1 MNRVLNFSAGPS
13 GLDISVL
20 KRAQA
25 EFLDYHGLGFNIME
39 ISHRGKIYEAMH
51 NGAIAKIRA
60 MYGISDDY
68 AVLFLQGG
76 GHMQFAQV
84 PLNLYMGGI
93 AQYANTGVWTNK
105 AIKEARILGI
115 NHSVVASSEADN
127 FTYIPQLNF
136 SADADFCYIC
146 SNNTVHGTQYSAY
159 PNTHGAPLVVD
170 ASSDLFSREIDFD
183 ANNIGVFWG
192 GAQKNGGPAGV
203 TLVIIRKDLLER
215 VEKSEIGAKVPT
227 ILRYKT
233 QADANS
239 LANTPP
245 TFGIYMLD
253 LVLDWINENGG
264 LKGIDE
270 LNSKKAKLL
279 YDAIDSTEFYSAHA
293 QKNSRSKMNVT
304 FATPNADLDKEF
316 VSLAEQNAMI
326 GLKGHRI
333 LGGLR
338 ASIYNAV
345 SLENVK
351 TLVEFMREFERTH
364 G

>member
-39 ISHRGKIYEAMH
+39 VSHRGKVFEEMH
-51 NGAIAKIRA
+51 NNAIAKIRRL
-60 MYGISDDY
+60 YGIDDDY
-68 AVLFLQGG
+68 AVMFLQGG

-84 PLNLYMGGI
+84 PMNLYIGGV
-93 AQYANTGVWTNK
+93 AEYANTGVWSNK
-105 AIKEARILGI
+105 AIKDAKILGI
-115 NHSVVASSEADN
+115 NYRVVASSEADN
-127 FTYIPQLNF
+127 FCYIPDEIPFNAN
-136 SADADFCYIC
+136 ADYCYIC
-146 SNNTVHGTQYSAY
+146 SNNTVHGTQYKSY
-159 PNTHGAPLVVD
+159 PDTHGAPLVVD
-170 ASSDLFSREIDFD
+170 ASSDLFSREVDFK

-203 TLVIIRKDLLER
+203 TLVIVRKDLLDR
-215 VEKSEIGAKVPT
+215 VADNVPT

-233 QADANS
+233 QAEANS

-245 TFGIYMLD
+245 TFGIYMID
-253 LVLDWINENGG
+253 LVLDWINEKGG
-264 LKGIDE
+264 LEGIRELNEKKAHLLYSKIDE
-270 LNSKKAKLL
+270 S
-279 YDAIDSTEFYSAHA
+279 DFYTGHA
-293 QKNSRSKMNVT
+293 RFDSRSVMNVT
-304 FATPNADLDKEF
+304 FNTPADELDKLF
-316 VSLAEQNAMI
+316 VSESEKENMI

-338 ASIYNAV
+338 ASLYNAV
-345 SLENVK
+345 SLENVRV
-351 TLVEFMREFERTH
+351 LVDFMREFERKF